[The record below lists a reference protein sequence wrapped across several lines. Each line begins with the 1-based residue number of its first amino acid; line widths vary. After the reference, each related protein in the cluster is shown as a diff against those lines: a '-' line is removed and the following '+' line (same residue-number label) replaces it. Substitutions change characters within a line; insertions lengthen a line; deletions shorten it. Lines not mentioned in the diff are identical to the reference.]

1 MGFKLRNRKLAKS
14 DEDAYDAATL
24 SWRVAA
30 AHAVAE
36 GILHDVYA
44 GCIDR
49 LQALLLQRQIMLNRA
64 QFEDLCHRSQY
75 FLVLTNSVSASKTL
89 CVFRKES
96 SWKDV
101 YVAARGALQIH
112 NASSL
117 LLWWDESWLPSGS
130 YCLLPAISDS
140 TFPSRYCSRSVFF
153 YVKPRPL
160 ESVEVVDATYKSES
174 TGLGYSP

>member
-49 LQALLLQRQIMLNRA
+49 LQARLLQRQIMLNRA

-75 FLVLTNSVSASKTL
+75 FLVLTNSVSASK
-89 CVFRKES
+89 
-96 SWKDV
+96 
-101 YVAARGALQIH
+101 ARGRMSTWQLVARSKFIMRLH
-112 NASSL
+112 CCCGGTSL
-117 LLWWDESWLPSGS
+117 GYHLVP
-130 YCLLPAISDS
+130 
-140 TFPSRYCSRSVFF
+140 TVFF
-153 YVKPRPL
+153 RQSAIRRFHPGTVR
-160 ESVEVVDATYKSES
+160 VVFFLCKA
-174 TGLGYSP
+174 